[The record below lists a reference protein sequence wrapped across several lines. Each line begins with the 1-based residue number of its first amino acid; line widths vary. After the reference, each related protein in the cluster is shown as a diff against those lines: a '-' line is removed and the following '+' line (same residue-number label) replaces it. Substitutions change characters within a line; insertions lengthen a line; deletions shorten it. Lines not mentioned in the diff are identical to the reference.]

1 MMKIEIK
8 PESWFPSM
16 IFHCKINTKFCDD
29 LEEKVLVD
37 KDNWTRQLKNVNA
50 LTTGWDG
57 LKQYQELRDLC
68 KFICESILPKI
79 GESQTW
85 KYNNWNTKEAWI
97 NFYQKGDSAK
107 MHHHGFADFCGVL
120 IVSPGDGN
128 LIFSKTELI
137 ESKTKPFENI
147 KDEQI
152 NEVKGRLIL
161 FPAYLY
167 HTVTDCK
174 KDRITIALNFSN
186 DPVKEL

>member
-1 MMKIEIK
+1 
-8 PESWFPSM
+8 
-16 IFHCKINTKFCDD
+16 
-29 LEEKVLVD
+29 
-37 KDNWTRQLKNVNA
+37 
-50 LTTGWDG
+50 
-57 LKQYQELRDLC
+57 
-68 KFICESILPKI
+68 
-79 GESQTW
+79 
-85 KYNNWNTKEAWI
+85 
-97 NFYQKGDSAK
+97 